1 MPETQHAPERV
12 IDQNPVPRPYPS
24 RTEQIPMARFRPDAD
39 WLGRIMANKYPGLV
53 AEAME
58 TVQMFDSHT
67 TKIRV
72 AVDWN
77 DVGKT
82 AGLPRNVCIKSNWG
96 GQFDNVD
103 IHALEARF
111 YHFLTD
117 RLTAKTATC
126 YYADW
131 NDDGS
136 GQGLVVLEDLI
147 DRGGK
152 FGHSLQHSGVDGVA
166 SALADLA
173 KLHAGL
179 WDSPQI
185 TPEAAPWLPTSMEV
199 PVDYDQVRLMQHWL
213 GENRKEPQFC
223 ALAPKHYL
231 DDPSRLERAYDRLV
245 DYERAFEAPYCV
257 ILGDCHQ
264 GNTYILPNG
273 ERMWLD
279 WQLGRRGRPWRDV
292 TYLTVGSLTI
302 EERRQSHRELV
313 AHYRDCLIKE
323 GATDVI
329 GIDEIWEQIP
339 RWVIYGIQAWA
350 ANMDHWG
357 QNGLPMNERFF
368 AAGEDLGTWKLLLDD

>member
-1 MPETQHAPERV
+1 MAESPRAQGRV

-24 RTEQIPMARFRPDAD
+24 RTEQIPMGRFRPDAE
-39 WLGRIMANKYPGLV
+39 WLGRTMANKYPGLV

-58 TVQMFDSHT
+58 TVQLFDSHT

-77 DVGKT
+77 EVGT
-82 AGLPRNVCIKSNWG
+82 VAGLPRNLCIKSNWG

-111 YHFLTD
+111 YHFLTE
-117 RLTAKTATC
+117 RLTAQTPIC
-126 YYADW
+126 YFADW

-136 GQGLVVLEDLI
+136 GQGLVVLEDLV

-152 FGHSLQHSGVDGVA
+152 FGHSLQHSGVNGVA

-179 WDSPQI
+179 WDSPMI
-185 TPEAAPWLPTSMEV
+185 TPRAAPWLPTSMEV
-199 PVDYDQVRLMQHWL
+199 PVDYDQVRLMNHWL
-213 GENRKEPQFC
+213 GENRKEPNFC
-223 ALAPKHYL
+223 ELAPKHYL
-231 DDPSRLERAYDRLV
+231 DDPSRLERAYDALV
-245 DYERAFEAPYCV
+245 DYERKFDAPYCV

-264 GNTYILPNG
+264 GNTYILPDG
-273 ERMWLD
+273 QRMWLD

-292 TYLTVGSLTI
+292 TYFTVGSLTI
-302 EERRQSHRELV
+302 EERRQSHRDLV

-323 GATDVI
+323 GATNVI

-339 RWVIYGIQAWA
+339 RWVMYGIQAWA

-368 AAGEDLGTWKLLLDD
+368 TAGEDLGTWKLLLRD